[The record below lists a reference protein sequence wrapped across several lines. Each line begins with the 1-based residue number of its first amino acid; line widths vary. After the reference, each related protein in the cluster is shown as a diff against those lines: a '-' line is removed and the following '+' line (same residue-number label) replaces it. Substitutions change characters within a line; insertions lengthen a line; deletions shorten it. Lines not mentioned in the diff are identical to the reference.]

1 MFQNID
7 FSEFLE
13 AFLDTLYM
21 TFFSTLFVFIFG
33 LLLGI
38 VLFNTN
44 NKGLTPNK
52 RVYQVLSILTNFL
65 RAIPFLILI
74 VLLIPFTRIVIGTI
88 LGPSAAL
95 PALIIGATPFYA
107 RLVELALNEKGFHL
121 IETGKAF
128 GATNFQIITKIILP
142 ESIIALVR
150 GITTTA
156 IMITGYTSI
165 AGAIGA
171 GGLGNLAYL
180 YGFAR
185 NRSDV
190 TIVATIGI
198 IIIIL
203 SIQLI
208 GDITIKQLRREK

>member
-1 MFQNID
+1 MFNNIE
-7 FSEFLE
+7 FGEFLE
-13 AFLDTLYM
+13 AFIDTVYM
-21 TFFSTLFVFIFG
+21 SFISTAFVFIFG

-38 VLFNTN
+38 LLFNTN
-44 NKGLTPNK
+44 QKGQTPNK
-52 RVYQVLSILTNFL
+52 LVYQFLSILISLL
-65 RAIPFLILI
+65 RSVPFLILI
-74 VLLIPFTRIVIGTI
+74 VLLIPFTRILIGTI

-107 RLVELALNEKGFHL
+107 RLVELALNEKGFDL

-128 GATNFQIITKIILP
+128 GATNRQIVTKIILP
-142 ESIIALVR
+142 ENIVAIVR

-185 NRSDV
+185 NRIDV

-203 SIQLI
+203 FIQFT
-208 GDITIKQLRREK
+208 GDTVVKKLNKH